1 MRSSNHKDI
10 STRQITATL
19 KPPVCK
25 HHDTQAFFLEKLPM
39 QELISMSL
47 ANLPTE
53 TQTLPIQVQAVPSES
68 KQKQIQEILDSLR
81 SLADEIGQ
89 INELTSEEKL
99 VVAQFFS
106 SLLKLMQPFTSAI
119 AVTPSALPPEFG
131 NPTQAHIVPTGHLAA
146 TFSDGNFKLIDLA
159 DSKNLDFLISII
171 PDLMPKLKSLIT
183 AQKTKVEN
191 RIAFL
196 SIVTKEMQRSSDTL
210 SAVMSGSE
218 K

>member
-1 MRSSNHKDI
+1 
-10 STRQITATL
+10 L
-19 KPPVCK
+19 
-25 HHDTQAFFLEKLPM
+25 
-39 QELISMSL
+39 SL
-47 ANLPTE
+47 DNLTSE
-53 TQTLPIQVQAVPSES
+53 TPTLPVQVQAVPAEN

-106 SLLKLMQPFTSAI
+106 SLLKLMKPYTSAI

-131 NPTQAHIVPTGHLAA
+131 NPTQGYIVPTGHLAA

-171 PDLMPKLKSLIT
+171 PDLMPKLKTLIS
-183 AQKTKVEN
+183 AQKSKIEN

-196 SIVTKEMQRSSDTL
+196 SIVTKEMQRSSDSL
-210 SAVMSGSE
+210 SATMSGTE